1 MSTKQGKDARLGRRG
16 VLIGGAA
23 MLASLLPRPGYP
35 LLITAEGDAPTS
47 SPSGGGVVPL
57 MLGGKTVLITGS
69 TDGLGKAVALKLAEM
84 GARVLVHGRNEE
96 RGNAL
101 AETITRDT
109 AGCANF
115 YRADLASLPD
125 VRKLADAIRS
135 DIKQIDILIN
145 NAGIGSANSSGSK
158 QREVSKDGYELRFAV
173 NYLSGYLLTRLLLP
187 TITNSAPARIVNVAS
202 LAQNPIDF
210 KNVMLERD
218 YDGGRAYG
226 QSKLAQIMFTQD
238 LAEELAGRNVTAN
251 SLHPATYMDTSMVR
265 SAGVEP
271 RSTVEEG
278 ANAVVYVATSPDLKG
293 KSGLF
298 FNGKREM
305 KANPQAYDAT
315 ARAQLKS
322 LSEKLVKP
330 DRRAVRRYWP

>member
-1 MSTKQGKDARLGRRG
+1 MSTKQGKDARLGRRS
-16 VLIGGAA
+16 VLVGGAA
-23 MLASLLPRPGYP
+23 VLASFLPRAGHP

-47 SPSGGGVVPL
+47 SPSGGGTVPL
-57 MLGGKTVLITGS
+57 MLEGQTVLVTGS

-84 GARVLVHGRNEE
+84 GALVLVHGRNQE

-101 AETITRDT
+101 AESIKKDT
-109 AGCANF
+109 AGCAAF
-115 YRADLASLPD
+115 YRADLASLAD
-125 VRKLADAIRS
+125 VRKLAHSIRS
-135 DIKQIDILIN
+135 DVKQIDILIN
-145 NAGIGSANSSGSK
+145 NAGIGSANGSGSK
-158 QREVSKDGYELRFAV
+158 QREVSADGHELRFAV

-210 KNVMLERD
+210 GNVMLERD
-218 YDGGRAYG
+218 YDGARAYG

-238 LAEELAGRNVTAN
+238 LAEELAGTEVTAN

-265 SAGVEP
+265 SAGVQP

-278 ANAVVYVATSPDLKG
+278 ANAVVYLATSPDLKG

-305 KANPQAYDAT
+305 KANAQAYDPK
-315 ARAQLKS
+315 ARAQLKA
-322 LSEKLVKP
+322 LSKRLTQIS
-330 DRRAVRRYWP
+330 